1 MPGLLDFF
9 FNPNS
14 STGLLGL
21 PEQQNL
27 PGSYNMQAPQQRSL
41 LEMLS
46 GGIDRFGGAVQG
58 ATDNPLFHLGMGLAG
73 GKTVGEGISG
83 GLTALNA
90 QKKQADQKQL
100 YALAMRALAGGL
112 NEGQLPAPG
121 LSAMPNAQAGP
132 LSSPAAGQASPGMS
146 SPAGARPGMWGE
158 DEAVKAGLYDPLPA
172 AAKRAT
178 APQATPSAG
187 PPKIPPL
194 TMNPTSSNLRAMISV
209 MAHPELQE
217 GPRKAIEMIVG
228 KQLDNDKLT
237 DEQKNYFGS
246 YRQQQAIYER
256 SGNPDDAPISF
267 KNFIF
272 AQRHAPT
279 ISEVYGPG
287 GQAQKVIFD
296 PTTQRTQ
303 NVGGQAPSTA
313 ETERQKIVGEAQGKS
328 QASLPN
334 TLENA
339 NFMLKSI
346 NDIAGHPGKFFGT
359 GPTAL
364 VANHVPGTPTY
375 NFGVAVKQL
384 QGKTFLEAF
393 NSLRGA
399 GAITEKEG
407 TKASDALGRLDLLQS
422 EGAFDSALKDLR
434 EVVQSGAQRE
444 MLKSQ
449 RTPSQVAPILENT
462 GPQPPNMLNP
472 RGTPKEQGQFNSAPP
487 PQAAVDLRNNPR
499 LREQFDAKYG
509 AGSSAKILGY

>member
-58 ATDNPLFHLGMGLAG
+58 ATDNPLFHLGMGLAS
-73 GKTVGEGISG
+73 GKTAGEGIG
-83 GLTALNA
+83 AGLTALNV

-172 AAKRAT
+172 AAGRAA

-194 TMNPTSSNLRAMISV
+194 TMSPTSSNLRAMISV
-209 MAHPELQE
+209 MAHPDLQE

-237 DEQKNYFGS
+237 DEQKNYMGYYNQS
-246 YRQQQAIYER
+246 KA
-256 SGNPDDAPISF
+256 SGAPPIDF
-267 KNFIF
+267 KSFIF
-272 AQRHAPT
+272 AQRHAPS

-287 GQAQKVIFD
+287 GQPQKVIFD
-296 PTTQRTQ
+296 PTTLQTQ

-334 TLENA
+334 MLENA

-346 NDIAGHPGKFFGT
+346 DDVTGHPGKYFGT
-359 GPTAL
+359 GPTAPI
-364 VANHVPGTPTY
+364 ASRIPGTSTY
-375 NFGVAVKQL
+375 NFGIAVDQL
-384 QGKTFLEAF
+384 RGKTFLEAF

-407 TKASDALGRLDLLQS
+407 SKATNALARLDTMQS
-422 EGAFDSALKDLR
+422 ESAFNAALKDLR

-462 GPQPPNMLNP
+462 GPQPPNMLSP
-472 RGTPKEQGQFNSAPP
+472 RAAPKEQGQFNNAPP